1 MLPGKLLIGH
11 LLAGELT
18 ATGRGLAT
26 HLLTGVLSTGE
37 LLAALHG
44 LATGVMGL
52 LGIGVLA
59 LRRIRHGPDV
69 TV

>member
-1 MLPGKLLIGH
+1 M
-11 LLAGELT
+11 AGELATTGHGMT
-18 ATGRGLAT
+18 AHR
-26 HLLTGVLSTGE
+26 LTGMLSTGE